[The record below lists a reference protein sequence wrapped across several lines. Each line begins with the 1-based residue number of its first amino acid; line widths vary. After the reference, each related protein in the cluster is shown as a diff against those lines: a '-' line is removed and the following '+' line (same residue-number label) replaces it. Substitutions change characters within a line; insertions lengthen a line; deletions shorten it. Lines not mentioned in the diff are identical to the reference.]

1 MNMVRNEPYLARM
14 AKANAMF
21 EHTPLKQPTVLIT
34 VAKSG
39 SHLVRNILCMFMPME
54 QQDYSHT
61 DLAPIR
67 ENKIITTPTFRWGH
81 IAITP
86 NAANVLQNAKKI
98 LLVRDPYDW
107 VLSMARF
114 TTTYL
119 LTGRERNHQPHPH
132 DDIYR
137 NKGVTIEELFS
148 IIITGTD
155 VRNQHPSL
163 RSAYVPIAVGWKD
176 LDVHMVRYETVCL
189 HVKALREGTD
199 NEETRE
205 YFRNLVGAFNID
217 LPDDWK
223 QRVITG
229 ADKHLSMTA
238 RENLGKNYDIPHV
251 LPTRFKRLVD
261 FTVPGLREYLGYE

>member
-1 MNMVRNEPYLARM
+1 MQRNEPYLARM
-14 AKANAMF
+14 VEANSRF
-21 EHTPLKQPTVLIT
+21 EHVPLKQPAILIT

-39 SHLVRNILCMFMPME
+39 SHLLRNILCMFMPMR

-67 ENKIITTPTFRWGH
+67 ENRIITAPMFRWGH

-86 NAANVLQNAKKI
+86 NAANVLQNSKKL

-114 TTTYL
+114 ATTAL
-119 LTGRERNHQPHPH
+119 LTGNLRDHKPHPH

-137 NKGVTIEELFS
+137 DKGVTIEELFS

-176 LDVHMVRYETVCL
+176 LDVHMVKYEDACL

-199 NEETRE
+199 TDDTRE
-205 YFRNLVGAFNID
+205 YFRKLVNTFNID

-223 QRVITG
+223 ERVLTG
-229 ADKHLSMTA
+229 ADKRLSMTA
-238 RENLGKNYDIPHV
+238 RENLGSHYDIPAV
-251 LPTRFKRLVD
+251 LPDRFKKLVD

>member
-1 MNMVRNEPYLARM
+1 MIIDSGESYLGRM
-14 AKANAMF
+14 IAANAGF
-21 EHTPLKQPTVLIT
+21 HQTSLKQPTVLIT

-39 SHLVRNILCMFMPME
+39 SHLIRNILCMFMPME

-67 ENKIITTPTFRWGH
+67 ENRVITAPTFRWGH

-119 LTGRERNHQPHPH
+119 LTGRERNHQHHPH

-137 NKGVTIEELFS
+137 NKGVTVEELFS

-176 LDVHMVRYETVCL
+176 LDVYMVKYEDACA
-189 HVKALREGTD
+189 HVKALRESTD
-199 NEETRE
+199 TNETKE
-205 YFRNLVGAFNID
+205 YFRKLVGAFNID
-217 LPDDWK
+217 LPVDWK
-223 QRVITG
+223 KRVLTG
-229 ADKHLSMTA
+229 ADKRLSMTA
-238 RENLGKNYDIPHV
+238 RENLGQHYDIPNA
-251 LPTRFKRLVD
+251 LPDRFKKLVD

>member
-1 MNMVRNEPYLARM
+1 MSMVRNEPYIARM
-14 AKANAMF
+14 ITANARF
-21 EHTPLKQPTVLIT
+21 QQVSLKQPTVLIT

-67 ENKIITTPTFRWGH
+67 ENRIITSNTFRWGH
-81 IAITP
+81 IGITP
-86 NAANVLQNAKKI
+86 NAANVLQHAKKI

-119 LTGRERNHQPHPH
+119 LSGRERNHQPHPH

-176 LDVHMVRYETVCL
+176 LDVHMVKYETVCL

-199 NEETRE
+199 NDETRE
-205 YFRNLVGAFNID
+205 YFRQLVGAFNIA

-223 QRVITG
+223 ERVIAG
-229 ADKHLSMTA
+229 ADKRLSMTA
-238 RENLGKNYDIPHV
+238 RENLDHNYDIPAV
-251 LPTRFKRLVD
+251 LPDRFKRLVD